1 MADEKPAPPAEGG
14 EITPPPKASN
24 PMIPLAIVLVAMPAI
39 SFAMVKFVLVPQI
52 QKAASGGAPAA
63 AGAHGAGAAH
73 GAEPAKDAKKDDH
86 GGGHGKD
93 DKGGKDAKD
102 GKKSASARSKD
113 GWEYN
118 FPNVISNLT
127 GSMGTRYLRCSFTVV
142 SDDEHIGEM
151 MEENKSKLKDA
162 ALRIFAARSQ
172 SDLESV
178 SARNVIRTEIAAT
191 FNKALE
197 TAAVK
202 EVLFTDFIVQ

>member
-1 MADEKPAPPAEGG
+1 MADETPAPPAEGG
-14 EITPPPKASN
+14 EIPPPPKASN

-52 QKAASGGAPAA
+52 QKAATGGAPAA

-73 GAEPAKDAKKDDH
+73 GAEPAKDAKKEES

-93 DKGGKDAKD
+93 DKAGKDAKD
-102 GKKSASARSKD
+102 GKKSARSKD
-113 GWEYN
+113 GWEYS
-118 FPNVISNLT
+118 FPNVVSNLT

-151 MEENKSKLKDA
+151 MEENKTKLKDA

>member
-1 MADEKPAPPAEGG
+1 MADETPAPPAEGG
-14 EITPPPKASN
+14 DIPPPPKASN

-52 QKAASGGAPAA
+52 QKAATGGAPAA
-63 AGAHGAGAAH
+63 AGAHGAGTAH
-73 GAEPAKDAKKDDH
+73 GAEPAKDAKKDES

-93 DKGGKDAKD
+93 DKAGKDPKD
-102 GKKSASARSKD
+102 GKKSARSKD
-113 GWEYN
+113 GWEYS
-118 FPNVISNLT
+118 FPNVVSNLT

-142 SDDEHIGEM
+142 SDDEHIGDM
-151 MEENKSKLKDA
+151 MEENKTKLKDA

>member
-1 MADEKPAPPAEGG
+1 MADETPAPPAEGG
-14 EITPPPKASN
+14 EIPPPPKASN

-52 QKAASGGAPAA
+52 QKAATGGAPAA
-63 AGAHGAGAAH
+63 AGAHGAGAA
-73 GAEPAKDAKKDDH
+73 EPAKDAKKEES

-93 DKGGKDAKD
+93 DKAGKDAKD
-102 GKKSASARSKD
+102 GKKSARSKD
-113 GWEYN
+113 GWEYS
-118 FPNVISNLT
+118 FPNVVSNLT

-151 MEENKSKLKDA
+151 MEENKTKLKDA

>member
-1 MADEKPAPPAEGG
+1 MADETPAPPAEGG
-14 EITPPPKASN
+14 EIPPPPKASN

-52 QKAASGGAPAA
+52 QQAATGGAPAA

-73 GAEPAKDAKKDDH
+73 GAEPAKDAKKEES

-93 DKGGKDAKD
+93 DKAGKDAKD
-102 GKKSASARSKD
+102 GKKSARSKD
-113 GWEYN
+113 GWEYS
-118 FPNVISNLT
+118 FPNVVSNLT

-142 SDDEHIGEM
+142 SDDEHIGDM

>member
-1 MADEKPAPPAEGG
+1 
-14 EITPPPKASN
+14 
-24 PMIPLAIVLVAMPAI
+24 MIPLAIVLVAMPAI

-52 QKAASGGAPAA
+52 QKAATGGAPAA
-63 AGAHGAGAAH
+63 AGAHGAGAAPST
-73 GAEPAKDAKKDDH
+73 EPAKDAKKDEH

-93 DKGGKDAKD
+93 DKAKDAKD
-102 GKKSASARSKD
+102 GKKAARSKD
-113 GWEYN
+113 GWEYS
-118 FPNVISNLT
+118 FPNVVSNLT

-142 SDDEHIGEM
+142 SDDEHISEM
-151 MEENKSKLKDA
+151 MEENKTKLKDA

>member
-1 MADEKPAPPAEGG
+1 MADETPAPPAEGG
-14 EITPPPKASN
+14 EIPPPPKASN

-52 QKAASGGAPAA
+52 QKAATGGAPAA
-63 AGAHGAGAAH
+63 AAAHGAGAAH
-73 GAEPAKDAKKDDH
+73 GAEPAKDAKKEE
-86 GGGHGKD
+86 GGHGKD
-93 DKGGKDAKD
+93 DKAGKDAKD
-102 GKKSASARSKD
+102 GKKSARSKD
-113 GWEYN
+113 GWEYS
-118 FPNVISNLT
+118 FPNVVSNLT

-142 SDDEHIGEM
+142 SDDEHIGDM

>member
-1 MADEKPAPPAEGG
+1 MADETPAPPAEGG
-14 EITPPPKASN
+14 EIPPPPKASN

-52 QKAASGGAPAA
+52 QKAATGGAPAA
-63 AGAHGAGAAH
+63 AAAH
-73 GAEPAKDAKKDDH
+73 GAEPAKDAKKEE
-86 GGGHGKD
+86 GGHGKD
-93 DKGGKDAKD
+93 DKAGKDAKD
-102 GKKSASARSKD
+102 GKKSARSKD
-113 GWEYN
+113 GWEYS
-118 FPNVISNLT
+118 FPNVVSNLT

-142 SDDEHIGEM
+142 SDDEHIGDM

>member
-1 MADEKPAPPAEGG
+1 MADETPAPPAEGG
-14 EITPPPKASN
+14 EIPPPPKASN

-52 QKAASGGAPAA
+52 QKAATGGAPAA
-63 AGAHGAGAAH
+63 AAAHGAGAAH
-73 GAEPAKDAKKDDH
+73 GAEPVKDAKKEE
-86 GGGHGKD
+86 GGHGKD
-93 DKGGKDAKD
+93 DKAGKDAKD
-102 GKKSASARSKD
+102 GKKSARSKD
-113 GWEYN
+113 GWEYS
-118 FPNVISNLT
+118 FPNVVSNLT

-142 SDDEHIGEM
+142 SDDEHIGDM

>member
-1 MADEKPAPPAEGG
+1 MADETPAPPAEGG
-14 EITPPPKASN
+14 EIPPPPKASN

-52 QKAASGGAPAA
+52 QKAATGGAPAA
-63 AGAHGAGAAH
+63 TGAHGAGAAH
-73 GAEPAKDAKKDDH
+73 GAEPAKDAKKEE
-86 GGGHGKD
+86 GGHGKD
-93 DKGGKDAKD
+93 EKAGKDAKD
-102 GKKSASARSKD
+102 GKKSARSKD
-113 GWEYN
+113 GWEYS
-118 FPNVISNLT
+118 FPNVVSNLT

-142 SDDEHIGEM
+142 SDDEHIGDM
-151 MEENKSKLKDA
+151 MEENKTKLKDA

>member
-1 MADEKPAPPAEGG
+1 MADETPAPPAEGG
-14 EITPPPKASN
+14 EIPPPPKASN
-24 PMIPLAIVLVAMPAI
+24 PMIPLAIVLVAMPAS

-52 QKAASGGAPAA
+52 QKAATGGAPAA
-63 AGAHGAGAAH
+63 AAAHGAGAAH
-73 GAEPAKDAKKDDH
+73 GAEPAKDAKKEE
-86 GGGHGKD
+86 GGHGKD
-93 DKGGKDAKD
+93 DKAGKDAKD
-102 GKKSASARSKD
+102 GKKSARSKD
-113 GWEYN
+113 GWEYS
-118 FPNVISNLT
+118 FPNVVSNLT

-142 SDDEHIGEM
+142 SDDEHIGDM

>member
-1 MADEKPAPPAEGG
+1 MADETPAPPAEGG
-14 EITPPPKASN
+14 EIPPPPKASN

-52 QKAASGGAPAA
+52 QKAATGGAPAA
-63 AGAHGAGAAH
+63 AGAHGAGAAPS
-73 GAEPAKDAKKDDH
+73 AEPAKDAKKDEH

-93 DKGGKDAKD
+93 DKAKD
-102 GKKSASARSKD
+102 GKDGKDGKKAARSKD
-113 GWEYN
+113 GWEYS
-118 FPNVISNLT
+118 FPNVVSNLT

-142 SDDEHIGEM
+142 SDDEHISEM
-151 MEENKSKLKDA
+151 MEENKTKLKDA

>member
-1 MADEKPAPPAEGG
+1 MADETPAPPAEGG
-14 EITPPPKASN
+14 EIPPPPKASN

-52 QKAASGGAPAA
+52 QKAATGGAPAA
-63 AGAHGAGAAH
+63 AAAHGAGAAH
-73 GAEPAKDAKKDDH
+73 GAEPVKDAKKEE
-86 GGGHGKD
+86 GGHGKD
-93 DKGGKDAKD
+93 DNAGKDAKD
-102 GKKSASARSKD
+102 GKKSARSKD
-113 GWEYN
+113 GWEYS
-118 FPNVISNLT
+118 FPNVVSNLT

-142 SDDEHIGEM
+142 SDDEHIGDM

>member
-1 MADEKPAPPAEGG
+1 MADETPAPPAEGG
-14 EITPPPKASN
+14 EIPPPPKASN
-24 PMIPLAIVLVAMPAI
+24 PMIPLAIVLVAMPAM

-52 QKAASGGAPAA
+52 QKAATGGAPAA
-63 AGAHGAGAAH
+63 AAAHGAGAAH
-73 GAEPAKDAKKDDH
+73 GAEPAKDAKKEE
-86 GGGHGKD
+86 GGHGKD
-93 DKGGKDAKD
+93 DKAGKDAKD
-102 GKKSASARSKD
+102 GKKSARSKD
-113 GWEYN
+113 GWEYS
-118 FPNVISNLT
+118 FPNVVSNLT

-142 SDDEHIGEM
+142 SDDEHIGDM

>member
-1 MADEKPAPPAEGG
+1 MADETPAPPAEGG
-14 EITPPPKASN
+14 ELPPPPKASN

-52 QKAASGGAPAA
+52 QKAAAGGAPAA
-63 AGAHGAGAAH
+63 AAAQGAGAAH

-93 DKGGKDAKD
+93 DKAGKDAKD
-102 GKKSASARSKD
+102 GKKTAKSKD

-151 MEENKSKLKDA
+151 MEENKTKLKDA

>member
-1 MADEKPAPPAEGG
+1 MADETPAPPAEGG
-14 EITPPPKASN
+14 EIPPPPKASN

-52 QKAASGGAPAA
+52 QKAATGGAPAA
-63 AGAHGAGAAH
+63 AGAHGAGAA
-73 GAEPAKDAKKDDH
+73 EPAKDAKKEES

-93 DKGGKDAKD
+93 DKAGKDAKD
-102 GKKSASARSKD
+102 GKKSARSKD
-113 GWEYN
+113 GWEYS
-118 FPNVISNLT
+118 FPNVVSNLT

-151 MEENKSKLKDA
+151 MEENKTKLKDA

-202 EVLFTDFIVQ
+202 VVLFTDFIVQ

>member
-1 MADEKPAPPAEGG
+1 MADETPAPPPEGG
-14 EITPPPKASN
+14 EIPPPPKASN

-52 QKAASGGAPAA
+52 QKAATGGAPAA
-63 AGAHGAGAAH
+63 AAAHGAGAAH
-73 GAEPAKDAKKDDH
+73 GAEPAKDAKKEE
-86 GGGHGKD
+86 GGHGKD
-93 DKGGKDAKD
+93 DKAGKDAKD
-102 GKKSASARSKD
+102 GKKSARSKD
-113 GWEYN
+113 GWEYS
-118 FPNVISNLT
+118 FPNVVSNLT

-142 SDDEHIGEM
+142 SDDEHIGDM

>member
-1 MADEKPAPPAEGG
+1 MADETPAPPAEGG
-14 EITPPPKASN
+14 EIPPPPKASN

-52 QKAASGGAPAA
+52 QKAATGGAPAA

-73 GAEPAKDAKKDDH
+73 GAEPAKDAKKEE
-86 GGGHGKD
+86 GGHGKD
-93 DKGGKDAKD
+93 DKAGKDAKD
-102 GKKSASARSKD
+102 GKKSARSKD
-113 GWEYN
+113 GWEYS
-118 FPNVISNLT
+118 FPNVVSNLT

-151 MEENKSKLKDA
+151 MEENKTKLKDA

>member
-1 MADEKPAPPAEGG
+1 MADETPAPPAEGG
-14 EITPPPKASN
+14 EIPPPPKASN

-52 QKAASGGAPAA
+52 QKAATGGAPAA
-63 AGAHGAGAAH
+63 AGAHGAGAAPS
-73 GAEPAKDAKKDDH
+73 AEPAKDAKKDEH

-93 DKGGKDAKD
+93 DKAKD
-102 GKKSASARSKD
+102 GKDGKKAARSKD
-113 GWEYN
+113 GWEYS
-118 FPNVISNLT
+118 FPNVVSNLT

-142 SDDEHIGEM
+142 SDDEHISEM
-151 MEENKSKLKDA
+151 MEENKTKLKDV

>member
-1 MADEKPAPPAEGG
+1 MADETPAPPAEGG
-14 EITPPPKASN
+14 EIPPPPKASN

-52 QKAASGGAPAA
+52 QKAATGGAPAA

-73 GAEPAKDAKKDDH
+73 GAEPAKDAKKEE
-86 GGGHGKD
+86 GGHGKD
-93 DKGGKDAKD
+93 DKAGKDAKD
-102 GKKSASARSKD
+102 GKKSARSKD
-113 GWEYN
+113 GWEYS
-118 FPNVISNLT
+118 FPNVVSNLT

-142 SDDEHIGEM
+142 SDDEHIGDM

>member
-1 MADEKPAPPAEGG
+1 MADETPAPPAEGG
-14 EITPPPKASN
+14 EIPPPPKASN

-52 QKAASGGAPAA
+52 QQAATGGAPAA

-73 GAEPAKDAKKDDH
+73 GAEPAKDPKKDEH

-93 DKGGKDAKD
+93 DKAGKDAKD
-102 GKKSASARSKD
+102 GKKTARSKD

>member
-1 MADEKPAPPAEGG
+1 
-14 EITPPPKASN
+14 
-24 PMIPLAIVLVAMPAI
+24 MIPLAIVLVAMPAI

-63 AGAHGAGAAH
+63 AAAHGAGAAH
-73 GAEPAKDAKKDDH
+73 GAEPAKDAKDAKKDDH

-102 GKKSASARSKD
+102 GKKTAKSKD
-113 GWEYN
+113 GWEYS

-127 GSMGTRYLRCSFTVV
+127 GSMGTRYVRCSFTVV
-142 SDDEHIGEM
+142 SDDERIGDM

-162 ALRIFAARSQ
+162 TLRIFASRSQ

>member
-1 MADEKPAPPAEGG
+1 MADETPAPAAEGG
-14 EITPPPKASN
+14 EIPPPPKASN

-73 GAEPAKDAKKDDH
+73 GAEPAKDAKKEE
-86 GGGHGKD
+86 GGHGKD
-93 DKGGKDAKD
+93 DKAGKDAKD
-102 GKKSASARSKD
+102 GKKSARSKD
-113 GWEYN
+113 GWEYS
-118 FPNVISNLT
+118 FPNVVSNLT

-142 SDDEHIGEM
+142 SDDEHIGDM

>member
-1 MADEKPAPPAEGG
+1 MADETPAPPAGGG
-14 EITPPPKASN
+14 ELPPPPKASN

-52 QKAASGGAPAA
+52 QRAAAGGAPAA
-63 AGAHGAGAAH
+63 AAQGAGAAH

-93 DKGGKDAKD
+93 DKAGKDAKD
-102 GKKSASARSKD
+102 GKKTAKSKD

-151 MEENKSKLKDA
+151 MEENKTKLKDA

>member
-1 MADEKPAPPAEGG
+1 MADETPAPPAEGG
-14 EITPPPKASN
+14 EVPPPPKASN

-52 QKAASGGAPAA
+52 QQAATGGAPAA

-73 GAEPAKDAKKDDH
+73 GAEPAKDAKKEES

-93 DKGGKDAKD
+93 DKAGKDSKD
-102 GKKSASARSKD
+102 GKKSARSKD
-113 GWEYN
+113 GWEYS
-118 FPNVISNLT
+118 FPNVVSNLT

-142 SDDEHIGEM
+142 SDDEHIGDM

>member
-1 MADEKPAPPAEGG
+1 
-14 EITPPPKASN
+14 
-24 PMIPLAIVLVAMPAI
+24 MIPLAIVLVAMPAI

-52 QKAASGGAPAA
+52 QKAATGGAPAA
-63 AGAHGAGAAH
+63 AAAHGAGAAH
-73 GAEPAKDAKKDDH
+73 GAEPAKDAKKEE
-86 GGGHGKD
+86 GGHGKD
-93 DKGGKDAKD
+93 DKAGKDAKD
-102 GKKSASARSKD
+102 GKKSARSKD
-113 GWEYN
+113 GWDYS
-118 FPNVISNLT
+118 FPNVVSNLT

-142 SDDEHIGEM
+142 SDDEHIGDM

>member
-1 MADEKPAPPAEGG
+1 MADETPAPPAEGG
-14 EITPPPKASN
+14 EIPPPPKASN

-52 QKAASGGAPAA
+52 QKAATGGAPAA

-73 GAEPAKDAKKDDH
+73 GAEPAKDAKKEE
-86 GGGHGKD
+86 GGHGKD
-93 DKGGKDAKD
+93 DKAGKDAKD
-102 GKKSASARSKD
+102 GKKSARSKD
-113 GWEYN
+113 GWEYS
-118 FPNVISNLT
+118 FPNVVSNLT

-142 SDDEHIGEM
+142 SDDEHIGDM
-151 MEENKSKLKDA
+151 MEENKTKLKDA

>member
-1 MADEKPAPPAEGG
+1 MADETPAPPAEGG
-14 EITPPPKASN
+14 EIPPPPKASN

-52 QKAASGGAPAA
+52 QKAATGGAPAA

-73 GAEPAKDAKKDDH
+73 GAEPAKDAKKEE
-86 GGGHGKD
+86 GGHGKD
-93 DKGGKDAKD
+93 EKAGKDAKD
-102 GKKSASARSKD
+102 GKKSARSKD
-113 GWEYN
+113 GWEYS
-118 FPNVISNLT
+118 FPNVVSNLT

-142 SDDEHIGEM
+142 SDDEHIGDM
-151 MEENKSKLKDA
+151 MEENKTKLKDA

>member
-1 MADEKPAPPAEGG
+1 MADETPAPPAEGG
-14 EITPPPKASN
+14 EIPPPPKASN

-52 QKAASGGAPAA
+52 QKAATGGAPAA
-63 AGAHGAGAAH
+63 AGAHGAGAAPS
-73 GAEPAKDAKKDDH
+73 AEPAKDAKKDEH

-93 DKGGKDAKD
+93 DKAKDAKD
-102 GKKSASARSKD
+102 GKKAARSKD
-113 GWEYN
+113 GWEYS
-118 FPNVISNLT
+118 FPNVVSNLT

-142 SDDEHIGEM
+142 SDDEHISEM
-151 MEENKSKLKDA
+151 MEENKTKLKDA

>member
-1 MADEKPAPPAEGG
+1 
-14 EITPPPKASN
+14 
-24 PMIPLAIVLVAMPAI
+24 MIPLAIVLVAMPAI

-52 QKAASGGAPAA
+52 QKAATGGAPAA
-63 AGAHGAGAAH
+63 AGAHGAGAA
-73 GAEPAKDAKKDDH
+73 EPAKDAKKEES

-93 DKGGKDAKD
+93 DKAGKDAKD
-102 GKKSASARSKD
+102 GKKSARSKD
-113 GWEYN
+113 GWEYS
-118 FPNVISNLT
+118 FPNVVSNLT

-151 MEENKSKLKDA
+151 MEENKTKLKDA

>member
-1 MADEKPAPPAEGG
+1 MADETPTPPAEGG
-14 EITPPPKASN
+14 EIPPPPKASN

-52 QKAASGGAPAA
+52 QKAATGGAPAA

-73 GAEPAKDAKKDDH
+73 GAEPAKDAKKEES

-93 DKGGKDAKD
+93 DKAGKDAKD
-102 GKKSASARSKD
+102 GKKSARSKD
-113 GWEYN
+113 GWEYS
-118 FPNVISNLT
+118 FPNVVSNLT

-151 MEENKSKLKDA
+151 MEENKTKLKDA

>member
-1 MADEKPAPPAEGG
+1 MADETPAPPAEGG
-14 EITPPPKASN
+14 EIPPPPKASN
-24 PMIPLAIVLVAMPAI
+24 PMIPRAIVLVAMPAI

-52 QKAASGGAPAA
+52 QKAATGGAPAA
-63 AGAHGAGAAH
+63 AAAHGAGAAH
-73 GAEPAKDAKKDDH
+73 GAEPVKDAKKEE
-86 GGGHGKD
+86 GGHGKD
-93 DKGGKDAKD
+93 DKAGKDAKD
-102 GKKSASARSKD
+102 GKKSARSKD
-113 GWEYN
+113 GWEYS
-118 FPNVISNLT
+118 FPNVVSNLT

-142 SDDEHIGEM
+142 SDDEHIGDM